1 MLFIE
6 ISVLVYADFG
16 FKGAID
22 ESILFFVQERV
33 IVNLAPVYSL
43 LWIDCQTF
51 VYEIFGVIRDVYFAE
66 IWTIVLYL
74 F

>member
-6 ISVLVYADFG
+6 ISILVYADFG
-16 FKGAID
+16 FKSSID
-22 ESILFFVQERV
+22 EGILFFVQEWV

-43 LWIDCQTF
+43 LWVDCEAF
-51 VYEIFGVIRDVYFAE
+51 VYEIFGVIRDVHFAE